1 MVGKCKQLNDKIRKS
16 EAKIIKLTMSLHHK
30 VAIDALN
37 RDEFLAPIIPTIEM
51 PDFNPSF
58 DVYADL
64 IESIVSQQLSVKAA
78 ATIYKRLLDKM
89 PQGYPH
95 PEYIQELTLEEMRA
109 VGLSGQK
116 SQYIK
121 NVAAFA
127 QERDLLTHDWAA
139 MTDEEVLAMLTSI
152 KGVGVWTVQMILM
165 FTLDRPDVFP
175 EGDLGIQHAMAKLFK
190 LDLKS
195 KTLKKD
201 MVTLSERWKPYR
213 TYACRILWRYKDLK

>member
-1 MVGKCKQLNDKIRKS
+1 MS
-16 EAKIIKLTMSLHHK
+16 EHHK
-30 VAIDALN
+30 VAIA
-37 RDEFLAPIIPTIEM
+37 FLEKDQLLGPIIPTIAM

-89 PQGYPH
+89 PNGYPH
-95 PEYIQELTLEEMRA
+95 PEYIQELTMEEMRA

-121 NVAAFA
+121 NVATFA
-127 QERDLLTHDWAA
+127 QERDLLSHEWAA
-139 MTDEEVLAMLTSI
+139 MTDEEVLAMLTTI
-152 KGVGVWTVQMILM
+152 KGVGVWTVQMVLM
-165 FTLDRPDVFP
+165 FTLDRPDVFS
-175 EGDLGIQHAMAKLFK
+175 EGDLGIQHAMVKLFG
-190 LDLKS
+190 LEMKS

-201 MVTLSERWKPYR
+201 MVELSERWKPYR
-213 TYACRILWRYKDLK
+213 TYACRILWRYKDA